1 MPAERTAV
9 QSFWDFSLAFY
20 AMPGVA
26 DACLALQDGC
36 GADVNVLL
44 FLLYRAH
51 EGHMLSA
58 AEVRH
63 IETLAA
69 PWRQAVVVPLRTLR
83 RTLKAPVGAFQ
94 PEVTAALRTEV
105 KRIELAAERVQQETL
120 ERLAALEAPDS
131 AGADPTACARL
142 HLQHYGD
149 CIGALASNPTEHIL
163 TQFAAL
169 VRERS
174 RSRP

>member
-1 MPAERTAV
+1 MPAERPAV
-9 QSFWDFSLAFY
+9 PSFWDFSLAFY

-26 DACLALQDGC
+26 EACLQLQDSG

-44 FLLYRAH
+44 FLLYRARN
-51 EGHMLSA
+51 GCMLSA

-63 IETLAA
+63 IEALAA
-69 PWRQAVVVPLRTLR
+69 PWREAVVVPLRTVR
-83 RTLKAPVGAFQ
+83 RTLKAPVGAFPPQ
-94 PEVTAALRTEV
+94 LTAALRTEI

-120 ERLAALEAPDS
+120 ERLAAIEAPGAACMDS
-131 AGADPTACARL
+131 AACARV

-149 CIGALASNPTEHIL
+149 CIGTLADDATEQIL
-163 TQFAAL
+163 GQFVAL
-169 VRERS
+169 VREPS